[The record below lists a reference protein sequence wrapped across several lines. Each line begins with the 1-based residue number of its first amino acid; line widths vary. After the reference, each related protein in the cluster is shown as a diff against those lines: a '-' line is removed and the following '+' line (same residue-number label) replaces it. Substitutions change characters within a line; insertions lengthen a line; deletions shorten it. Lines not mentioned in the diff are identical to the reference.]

1 MSTQSGV
8 VYVLVGDSA
17 VTKIVTGLLAMF
29 PGDVPVRAQ
38 MKGSDGRM
46 CLREF
51 RQKVEPT
58 DELLERIA
66 NLVGSDRVRYDRG
79 K

>member
-1 MSTQSGV
+1 M
-8 VYVLVGDSA
+8 VYVLVSDPA

-29 PGDVPVRAQ
+29 PGSVPVRAQ
-38 MKGSDGRM
+38 MRNAEGKM

-51 RQKVEPT
+51 RQKVEPS
-58 DELLERIA
+58 DELLKRIA
-66 NLVGSDRVRYDRG
+66 NLVGEENVRYTLP

>member
-1 MSTQSGV
+1 M
-8 VYVLVGDSA
+8 VYVLVGDPA

-38 MKGSDGRM
+38 MKGMR
-46 CLREF
+46 
-51 RQKVEPT
+51 RQDVPERVQAEGGTP

>member
-1 MSTQSGV
+1 M
-8 VYVLVGDSA
+8 LVDDPA
-17 VTKIVTGLLAMF
+17 MTKIVTGLLAMF

-38 MKGSDGRM
+38 MKGKDGRM

-51 RQKVEPT
+51 RQKVEPNE
-58 DELLERIA
+58 ELLSRIA
-66 NLVGSDRVRYDRG
+66 NLVGEDRVRYAPA